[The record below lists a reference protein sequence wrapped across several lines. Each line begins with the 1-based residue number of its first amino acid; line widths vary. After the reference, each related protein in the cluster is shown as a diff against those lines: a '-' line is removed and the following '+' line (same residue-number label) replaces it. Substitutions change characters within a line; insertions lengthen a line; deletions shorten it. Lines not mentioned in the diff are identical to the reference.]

1 NNNNNNNN
9 KRLIPGMED
18 VKTNHTDLSTGDR
31 FMVIDMGGG
40 TVDIACHEIVGD
52 YKVKELLAPSGGA
65 WGSTY
70 IDKNLV
76 HFLYQIFGETE
87 MRKFQSTHPDKFA
100 IFENNIE
107 SAKINFCATRVY
119 RPQFYGIDVPPT
131 FTDFMLDTYTTQAPS
146 GDDNS
151 VFQFLQAKVKSYS
164 FNNTSGLFDYD
175 GRYLNIST
183 KVWNNLFDS
192 NLKEI
197 FGQIEKLLISEVFKK
212 QPLKYMF
219 LAGGFACSKYVQ
231 EQFKIHFKDCSFRI
245 IIPQYP
251 LLSVV
256 DGAAQLGKRAIS
268 IEKQA
273 AFVTSH
279 IMPRTYGIR
288 TCWGVDR
295 ALAHPKVKSFVKQN
309 TFFSDVSNE
318 MLVKN
323 CFSVFVK
330 QGESVSIDK

>member
-1 NNNNNNNN
+1 
-9 KRLIPGMED
+9 
-18 VKTNHTDLSTGDR
+18 
-31 FMVIDMGGG
+31 MVIDMGGG
-40 TVDIACHEIVGD
+40 TVDIACHEIVDD

-87 MRKFQSTHPDKFA
+87 MRKFHSTHPDKFA

-151 VFQFLQAKVKSYS
+151 VFQFLQAK
-164 FNNTSGLFDYD
+164 F
-175 GRYLNIST
+175 
-183 KVWNNLFDS
+183 WNNLFDS